1 MRRSLQTT
9 LLLASTMLLVST
21 IGSVVCDFHLA
32 AFSMIADDLS
42 HQSLSSESAYNL
54 AQLTIACFWY
64 PMLLAAFLLA
74 PLLIS
79 LKKAD

>member
-42 HQSLSSESAYNL
+42 HQSLFRIRL
-54 AQLTIACFWY
+54 
-64 PMLLAAFLLA
+64 
-74 PLLIS
+74 
-79 LKKAD
+79 